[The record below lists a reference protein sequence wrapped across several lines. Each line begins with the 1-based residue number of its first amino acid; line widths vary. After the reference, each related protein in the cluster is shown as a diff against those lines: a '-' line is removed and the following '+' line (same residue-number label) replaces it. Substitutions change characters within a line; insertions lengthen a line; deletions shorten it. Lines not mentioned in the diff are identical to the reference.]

1 MSTFSAVVLIVGLPF
16 CLQASPVDSS
26 HQALDEGL
34 FHVLYGASL
43 SLSSIITL
51 LDSPA
56 GVTHEEEAQL
66 RLLQLQV

>member
-1 MSTFSAVVLIVGLPF
+1 MDG
-16 CLQASPVDSS
+16 S
-26 HQALDEGL
+26 HQTLDEGL

-51 LDSPA
+51 LDSPV
-56 GVTHEEEAQL
+56 GETPEEDVQL